1 MSSKSSSTENGA
13 ISLPITAQIRYIANQ
28 FATRQPTKEK
38 AEQILL
44 NTIAVSILNN
54 YLSMLGIHTDLT
66 HSDSRNPVM
75 QLCEN
80 VADLEIVGIGKLEC
94 RPVIGAANSCYVPWE
109 VRDLRIGYTVV
120 RIDDSLRK
128 AEILGFIPQV
138 TTEELPL
145 DSLKPI
151 EALIDRIHELRTSQ
165 VDNSLVNLGQ
175 WFNNIFETG
184 WQNVESLFS
193 TEQLTLA
200 FGFRNLRLR
209 NSNESEPEVDNDS
222 IAKAKVI
229 NLGVRL
235 SDRHMILLVRLV
247 PENNNDIGVTLQVHP
262 QKDEL
267 TLPYTL
273 KLRVLE
279 NADTVFLEAQAREQ
293 DNYIQLQFSGQP
305 KEFFIV
311 EIILDDVKFTEQFQL

>member
-1 MSSKSSSTENGA
+1 MSPKSSSTENGA
-13 ISLPITAQIRYIANQ
+13 ISLPITAQIRHIANQ
-28 FATRQPTKEK
+28 FAARQPTKEK

-44 NTIAVSILNN
+44 NTIAVSIVNN
-54 YLSMLGIHTDLT
+54 YLDMLGIHTDLAN
-66 HSDSRNPVM
+66 SDSRNPVM

-94 RPVIGAANSCYVPWE
+94 RPIIGNANSCHVPWE
-109 VRDLRIGYTVV
+109 VRNLRIGYTVV
-120 RIDDSLRK
+120 RIDDSLKK
-128 AEILGFIPQV
+128 AEILGFISQV
-138 TTEELPL
+138 TTEELSL
-145 DSLKPI
+145 DNLKPI
-151 EALIDRIHELRTSQ
+151 EALIDRIHELKTSQ

-193 TEQLTLA
+193 SEQLTLA

-209 NSNESEPEVDNDS
+209 NSNKSERAVDDDS
-222 IAKAKVI
+222 IAKAKIV

-235 SDRHMILLVRLV
+235 SDRHVILLVRLV

-267 TLPYTL
+267 TLPHTL

-305 KEFFIV
+305 KEVFAV
-311 EIILDDVKFTEQFQL
+311 EIILDNVKFTEQFQL